1 MMIYFKGK
9 ELRFWT
15 WDAEYLVL
23 KDVVIKNI
31 SHTLLFK
38 KKDAFQ
44 ERMYNTIGG
53 VWEPYIESRF
63 GSPLWQLMESTT
75 EETNLDMLLRPTDD
89 DGEIAFMLGQNHI
102 PIFHVARWSKA
113 DVEYVLEISNVFI
126 GSHLASIERVDTVLE
141 YLLDGRLNKW

>member
-1 MMIYFKGK
+1 MIYFKGE

-44 ERMYNTIGG
+44 ERMYDTIGG

-75 EETNLDMLLRPTDD
+75 GDVDLSIRKVND
-89 DGEIAFMLGQNHI
+89 DGTMAFLLGEDHI
-102 PIFHVARWSKA
+102 PIFEIIRWSKVNA
-113 DVEYVLEISNVFI
+113 EYVLEIPNVLI
-126 GSHLASIERVDTVLE
+126 GSHLASVERVDEVLE
-141 YLLDGRLNKW
+141 YLLGGRLNKW

>member
-1 MMIYFKGK
+1 MIYFKGQ

-23 KDVVIKNI
+23 KGVVIKNI

-38 KKDAFQ
+38 KKDRFQ
-44 ERMYNTIGG
+44 EQRYESNAWG
-53 VWEPYIESRF
+53 WEPYVDSRF

-75 EETNLDMLLRPTDD
+75 GDINLDMLLRPTDD

-102 PIFHVARWSKA
+102 PIFHVSRWSKT
-113 DVEYVLEISNVFI
+113 DVEYILEIPNVLV
-126 GSHLASIERVDTVLE
+126 GSHLASVERVDTVLE
-141 YLLDGRLNKW
+141 YLLDGRMNRW